1 MSENEDFENGWMRVE
16 EDAGRLPP
24 GRQSM
29 ANAIEERL
37 IALAVRSI
45 KVAGALPNTPA
56 GNHAAGQ
63 VLRAGT
69 SPAPNYAEARGAESL
84 ADFVHKL
91 GIVRKELNETDI
103 WFRIIT
109 KAELLPETK
118 LTAVR
123 DECVELTKIIASSV
137 ATLRQKRNAK

>member
-1 MSENEDFENGWMRVE
+1 MQRVRSSVR
-16 EDAGRLPP
+16 ARHLP
-24 GRQSM
+24 QSM
-29 ANAIEERL
+29 L
-37 IALAVRSI
+37 
-45 KVAGALPNTPA
+45 K
-56 GNHAAGQ
+56 
-63 VLRAGT
+63 
-69 SPAPNYAEARGAESL
+69 ARGAESL

-123 DECVELTKIIASSV
+123 DECVELTKIIAGSV